1 MTMTIEEFFS
11 QCDDATLKYIEESL
25 LPKMIRIDKL
35 NKMKNDLAKIKELSE
50 EGTK

>member
-1 MTMTIEEFFS
+1 MTLKEFFS

-35 NKMKNDLAKIKELSE
+35 NKMKNDLAKIRKLTE
-50 EGTK
+50 EETN